1 MAMEFGVCD
10 IAVDPTDQFLEL
22 VRHMEESGW
31 DYLWVVD
38 CVLHSR
44 DSFAYLGAASQHAR
58 RLRLGTNIV
67 NPVSR
72 HPAVN
77 LVGITTVDDLTAGRA
92 VFGVGLGSDYYLR
105 EIGEPPSTRKLV
117 EEMVVQCRR
126 LLAGDTVTWRGER
139 FAMDQAKL
147 RYYTE
152 RRPIPIYVA
161 ATGPKMLELGGE
173 VGDGVFVHVGA
184 NPKTVAFAVERVR
197 AGARRAG
204 RDPDAVDISLFLFCS
219 ISPDRRECLD
229 DCRMASALIVS
240 RVPDYARIM
249 GYDAKLVAEI
259 RETWKRSS
267 SAATAGR
274 LVPDEWVEDLN
285 LVGTPAEVVNRIES
299 LAALGIRHI
308 TILPRG
314 HSEGGRSRMDTV
326 RSFAEHVMPKFR

>member
-1 MAMEFGVCD
+1 MAMQFGVCD
-10 IAVDPTDQFLEL
+10 IAVDSTDQFLAL
-22 VRHMEESGW
+22 VHHMEATGW

-44 DSFAYLGAASQHAR
+44 DTFAYLGAASQHSR

-105 EIGEPPSTRKLV
+105 EIGEPPATRKLV
-117 EEMVVQCRR
+117 EDMVVQSRR
-126 LLAGDTVTWRGER
+126 LLAGETVTWHGER
-139 FAMDQAKL
+139 FALERASL

-152 RRPIPIYVA
+152 GRAIPIYVA

-184 NPKTVAFAVERVR
+184 NAKTVSYALERVR
-197 AGARRAG
+197 AGARRTG
-204 RDPDAVDISLFLFCS
+204 RDPDAVDVSLFLFCS
-219 ISPDRRECLD
+219 IGADRRECLD

-240 RVPDYARIM
+240 RVPDYARVM
-249 GYDAKLVAEI
+249 GYDPTLVAQI
-259 RETWKRSS
+259 RDTWKRTA

-285 LVGTPAEVVNRIES
+285 LVGSPSDVVKRIES
-299 LAALGIRHI
+299 LAALGVRHI

-314 HSEGGRSRMDTV
+314 HSEGGRPRIETV
-326 RSFAEHVMPKFR
+326 RAFTDHVMPRFR

>member
-1 MAMEFGVCD
+1 MTMQFGVCD

-22 VRHMEESGW
+22 VRHMEASGW

-44 DSFAYLGAASQHAR
+44 DTFAYLGAASQHAR

-77 LVGITTVDDLTAGRA
+77 LVGITTVDDLTGGRA

-117 EEMVVQCRR
+117 EEMVVQSRR
-126 LLAGDTVTWRGER
+126 LLAGETVTWRGER
-139 FAMDQAKL
+139 FALEQARV

-184 NPKTVAFAVERVR
+184 NPKTVGYALERIQ
-197 AGARRAG
+197 AGARRTG
-204 RDPDAVDISLFLFCS
+204 RDPAAIDVSLFLFCS
-219 ISPDRRECLD
+219 IGPDRQECLD

-240 RVPDYARIM
+240 RVPDYARVM
-249 GYDAKLVAEI
+249 GYDPALVDRI
-259 RETWKRSS
+259 RETWKRTS

-285 LVGTPAEVVNRIES
+285 LVGTAAEVAKRIEA

-308 TILPRG
+308 TLLPRG
-314 HSEGGRSRMDTV
+314 HSEGGRPRLETV
-326 RSFAEHVMPKFR
+326 RAFTEHVLPRFR